1 MASVDV
7 AHKRRGDA
15 VAEHGADAVGVVD
28 GMASGGQDHVLELVG
43 PRFAVLRGDSEAV
56 AVGVVGATPVPEGA
70 GEYDDRTGGHGDL
83 DEVGSVGVGRLVLG
97 YRAQIVTGPDIRR
110 AAL

>member
-1 MASVDV
+1 
-7 AHKRRGDA
+7 
-15 VAEHGADAVGVVD
+15 
-28 GMASGGQDHVLELVG
+28 
-43 PRFAVLRGDSEAV
+43 
-56 AVGVVGATPVPEGA
+56 VVGATPVSEGA

-83 DEVGSVGVGRLVLG
+83 DEVGAVGVGRLVLG